1 MSFGIQLGLVVK
13 VTDGDFLI
21 GSDWEDGFQFWLI
34 SSILQ
39 ISYVPIELVSFN
51 QVHRA
56 FGTQL

>member
-21 GSDWEDGFQFWLI
+21 DSDWEDSFQFWLI
-34 SSILQ
+34 SSIMQ
-39 ISYVPIELVSFN
+39 TSYVPIEPVSFN